1 MGGGEYK
8 LVPVLCLSSP
18 ETFVAHEE
26 TSRSFDDLFAL
37 VEGDVEESGR
47 VGEDGVDVLEFFFA
61 C

>member
-1 MGGGEYK
+1 MRGGEYK

-18 ETFVAHEE
+18 ETFVVHEE
-26 TSRSFDDLFAL
+26 TSRSFADLFAL
-37 VEGDVEESGR
+37 GERDVEESGR